1 MRLID
6 ADALIEDLDKKSS
19 YDLVCFDIEL
29 LGIIKDQPTI
39 ETAPV
44 VYGEWILV
52 SQWKDEDGV
61 INPIYRC
68 SACHIPNDEED
79 RFCKHCGADMRKG
92 GAE

>member
-39 ETAPV
+39 EVAPV
-44 VYGEWILV
+44 VQGKVVTVFENAIGH
-52 SQWKDEDGV
+52 Q
-61 INPIYRC
+61 RC
-68 SACHIPNDEED
+68 SVCGSELEWKAYPNYCDN
-79 RFCKHCGADMRKG
+79 CGAKLKG
-92 GAE
+92 GA